1 MAPYFSRWFYTKM
14 ILSEYVLSETF
25 FSGHIPTCMTSRR
38 ARDALFKNLTE
49 AETSSTVEAR
59 RSFQEQLGGRRAA
72 AMV

>member
-1 MAPYFSRWFYTKM
+1 
-14 ILSEYVLSETF
+14 
-25 FSGHIPTCMTSRR
+25 MTSRR